1 MLPEPGTRAAVMAA
15 ALRLL
20 PFCMLY
26 GFSEAQIH
34 YSIPEELK
42 RGAFVGNIA
51 KDLGTDVAKLTAAH
65 LQVLSDSDSQYFSV
79 NVNTG
84 VITVNDRIDR
94 EQLCGQS
101 SQCLLNLKLAI
112 ENPVE
117 VYSIEVEILDVN
129 DNPPRFQS
137 SEFTLNVNELASPGV
152 RFQVQNAQ
160 DPDTGSNSLQTYHL
174 SPNENFSL
182 KVKTRADG
190 NKFPELVLERALDRE
205 QRAVHHLVL
214 TAEDGGFA
222 RRSSTLNI
230 TVNVLDFNDN
240 HPVFDKPSYTAR
252 LVENASKGVLVIT
265 LNATDSDEGP
275 NGEVEY
281 SFGSHNSDDLL
292 SIFTINSQTGEIRVA
307 RNLDFED
314 VSLYEIDIE
323 AKDKGSP
330 PMEEHCTVLV
340 EIVDVNDNRPEIT
353 LASFAM
359 SIAEDSPPGTVV
371 AVIYIKDKDSGQNGK
386 VHCYLSNHL
395 PFMLRKDSE
404 HQYSLITKNQL
415 DRESIPQY
423 NFTITAT
430 DLGNPPLSVDKQ
442 LSVVVSDVND
452 NPPQFVRPSY
462 EVFLKEN
469 NKVGELLCTVS
480 ALDPDL
486 GQNALLSYSI
496 LRGPGDNADTT
507 AFPVYINSM
516 NGLVYAELP
525 FDYEK
530 ISYFRFKVEVTDAG
544 SPPLTRRTTVHVFI
558 LDLNDNVPIV
568 LSPTVGKDSDIR
580 CRIPRSTGAKKL
592 VTKITAVDPDAGRN
606 AWVSYH
612 LLQATDAKLF
622 SVSLRTG
629 EIRTTRALHDQDA
642 SLQELVI
649 VIKDSGEPP
658 LSTSV
663 TVLVAVEDTG
673 LEVFQGLYDAPP
685 QKEKFPSLTVYLI
698 ISLAIISVIAFIG
711 LVSLGIGCSGNKK
724 AGNCGGCCL
733 KKQRKPINPS
743 TPFIEHVQLHHSLG
757 HAVIGVQV
765 SSTGNVPSA
774 PCRSCISPVSDIS
787 EFMFMKSS
795 AGPAGC
801 PPAAPLPEPSCSSA
815 PSEASAVG
823 MEAKGMLP
831 AAQAQSG
838 F

>member
-137 SEFTLNVNELASPGV
+137 SEFTLNVNELASPGA
-152 RFQVQNAQ
+152 RFLIQNAQ

-214 TAEDGGFA
+214 TAEDGGA
-222 RRSSTLNI
+222 PRRTSTLNI
-230 TVNVLDFNDN
+230 TVNVLDANDN
-240 HPVFDKPSYTAR
+240 HPVFDKPSYKAS
-252 LVENASKGVLVIT
+252 LVENIAKGTLVVR
-265 LNATDSDEGP
+265 LNATDLDEGP
-275 NGEVEY
+275 NGEIEY
-281 SFGSHNSDDLL
+281 SFSSHNSDAL
-292 SIFTINSQTGEIRVA
+292 SSVFTINGQTGEIRIIGD
-307 RNLDFED
+307 LDYEE
-314 VSLYEIDIE
+314 VKLYEIDIE
-323 AKDKGSP
+323 AKDNGSP
-330 PMEEHCTVLV
+330 IMEEHCTVTV
-340 EIVDVNDNRPEIT
+340 EVIDVNDNRPEIT
-353 LASFAM
+353 LVSLAK
-359 SIAEDSPPGTVV
+359 SITEDAPPGTVV
-371 AVIYIKDKDSGQNGK
+371 AVVNINDRDSGKNGM
-386 VHCYLSNHL
+386 VNCHL
-395 PFMLRKDSE
+395 PSNLPFTMRKDFE
-404 HQYSLITKNQL
+404 HQYSLITNSQL
-415 DRESIPQY
+415 DRESVSRY
-423 NFTITAT
+423 NFSITAT
-430 DLGNPPLSVDKQ
+430 DMGNPPLMVKRE
-442 LSVVVSDVND
+442 LSIMLSDVND
-452 NPPQFVRPSY
+452 SPPEFIRPSY

-496 LRGPGDNADTT
+496 LRGHGENSDTS
-507 AFPVYINSM
+507 AFPVYINSR
-516 NGLVYAELP
+516 NGQVYAELP

-530 ISYFRFKVEVTDAG
+530 ISYFQFRVEVTDAG
-544 SPPLTRRTTVHVFI
+544 SPPLSSRTTVHVFI
-558 LDLNDNVPIV
+558 LDQNDNVPII
-568 LSPTVGKDSDIR
+568 LYPTLGKDTDIR
-580 CRIPRSTGAKKL
+580 CQIPRSIGAKKL
-592 VTKITAVDPDAGRN
+592 VTKVTAVDPDAGRN

-612 LLQATDAKLF
+612 LLKATDPKLF
-622 SVSLRTG
+622 TVGLRTG
-629 EIRTTRALHDQDA
+629 EIRTTRVLQDQDA
-642 SLQELVI
+642 PIQELLL
-649 VIKDSGEPP
+649 VIKDSGEPT

-663 TVLVAVEDTG
+663 TVLVSVEDNG
-673 LEVFQGLYDAPP
+673 LEIFQGLHDVPTQSENIP
-685 QKEKFPSLTVYLI
+685 TLTIYLI
-698 ISLAIISVIAFIG
+698 ISLAIISVIALIG
-711 LVSLGIGCSGNKK
+711 LVALGIRC
-724 AGNCGGCCL
+724 AGNRANENSYCCCL
-733 KKQRKPINPS
+733 EKPRKPIDP
-743 TPFIEHVQLHHSLG
+743 TKRFLEHVQLHHSLG

-765 SSTGNVPSA
+765 SSMGNVPSA

-787 EFMFMKSS
+787 EFMFMKTST
-795 AGPAGC
+795 GPPSC
-801 PPAAPLPEPSCSSA
+801 PPSAQLPEPSCSSA
-815 PSEASAVG
+815 PNEASSLN
-823 MEAKGMLP
+823 MQAKGMLP
-831 AAQAQSG
+831 ASQAHSA